1 MKKSIKMY
9 ILVFSLIMVVITYI
23 ATIIALYGFEDLSKI
38 LNLNSLIV
46 LAVLIIITVI
56 GALFVSKSI
65 TFPLRKIEKN
75 MDIVASGKIPNT
87 KQLKDYTKVS
97 EMQDII
103 SSYRAMI
110 EVIKKNNFDLD
121 SQQNKTEIILEHMAD
136 GVVAFSVTQ
145 SVIHMNKS
153 AMTLLNLNQYDDTFE
168 KIIKKLKIDLE
179 FDKIMYLP
187 NYKFIE
193 IKATASDNH
202 LNIVFVPFFN
212 EKLSPMGVI
221 MMIRN
226 ITEIVKLDDM
236 RKEFVANVS
245 HELRTP
251 LTSIKGYSETILN
264 GDLTVPE
271 ISKFTKVINTEANRM
286 ERLVADLLQLS
297 RFDNKKVNLKKTMFP
312 LQDLAKNVCDK
323 LKFVASEKKH
333 KLECIIQVEPPRVY
347 ADRDTIEQVMVNI
360 ITNSIKYTKE
370 GGQIKVYVGAING
383 SAYFKVVDNG
393 MGIPEADLKRI
404 FERFYRVDKARSRSM
419 GGTGLGLS
427 IVKEIIDANEGTIDI
442 KSEVDKGTEVI
453 VTLPVKVKA
462 NN

>member
-38 LNLNSLIV
+38 LNLNSILV
-46 LAVLIIITVI
+46 LSLLIIITVI

-75 MDIVASGKIPNT
+75 MDVVASGKIPNT
-87 KQLKDYTKVS
+87 KQLKDYTNIS
-97 EMQDII
+97 EFQDLV

-121 SQQNKTEIILEHMAD
+121 SQQSKTEIILEHMAD
-136 GVVAFSVTQ
+136 GVVAFSVTE

-153 AMTLLNLNQYDDTFE
+153 AMALLNLNQYDDTFE
-168 KIIKKLKIDLE
+168 KITRKLKIDLA

-187 NYKFIE
+187 NYKSIE
-193 IKATASDNH
+193 IKATANENH

-226 ITEIVKLDDM
+226 ITEIVKLADM

-297 RFDNKKVNLKKTMFP
+297 RYDNKKVNLKKIMFP
-312 LQDLAKNVCDK
+312 LQDLAQSVCDK

-370 GGQIKVYVGAING
+370 GGHIKVYVGAVNG

-462 NN
+462 NS

>member
-1 MKKSIKMY
+1 
-9 ILVFSLIMVVITYI
+9 
-23 ATIIALYGFEDLSKI
+23 
-38 LNLNSLIV
+38 
-46 LAVLIIITVI
+46 
-56 GALFVSKSI
+56 
-65 TFPLRKIEKN
+65 
-75 MDIVASGKIPNT
+75 
-87 KQLKDYTKVS
+87 
-97 EMQDII
+97 
-103 SSYRAMI
+103 
-110 EVIKKNNFDLD
+110 
-121 SQQNKTEIILEHMAD
+121 
-136 GVVAFSVTQ
+136 
-145 SVIHMNKS
+145 
-153 AMTLLNLNQYDDTFE
+153 
-168 KIIKKLKIDLE
+168 
-179 FDKIMYLP
+179 
-187 NYKFIE
+187 
-193 IKATASDNH
+193 
-202 LNIVFVPFFN
+202 
-212 EKLSPMGVI
+212 MGVI

-370 GGQIKVYVGAING
+370 GGQIKVYVGAVNG

>member
-1 MKKSIKMY
+1 MKKSIKIY

-23 ATIIALYGFEDLSKI
+23 ATIIALCGFENTSELFNIKNIVI
-38 LNLNSLIV
+38 LAILLV
-46 LAVLIIITVI
+46 ITSI
-56 GALFVSKSI
+56 GAFIISKSI
-65 TFPLRKIEKN
+65 TFPLKKIEKN
-75 MDIVASGKIPNT
+75 MDLVASGKIPNT
-87 KQLKDYTKVS
+87 KQLKDYTKIS
-97 EMQDII
+97 EMQDIV

-110 EVIKKNNFDLD
+110 EVIKKNNFDLN
-121 SQQNKTEIILEHMAD
+121 SQQSKTEIILEHMAD
-136 GVVAFSVTQ
+136 GVVAFSVTE

-153 AMTLLNLNQYDDTFE
+153 AMKLLGLDQYDDTFG
-168 KIIKKLKIDLE
+168 KIMKKLKIELE

-187 NYKFIE
+187 NYKSIE
-193 IKATASDNH
+193 IKASVGENH

-212 EKLSPMGVI
+212 DRLSPMGVI

-286 ERLVADLLQLS
+286 ERLVSDLLQLS
-297 RFDNKKVNLKKTMFP
+297 RFDNKKVNLKKTMFS
-312 LQDLAKNVCDK
+312 LSELVKNVCDK
-323 LKFVASEKKH
+323 LKYVASEKKH
-333 KLECIIQVEPPRVY
+333 TLECIVQIEPPRVY
-347 ADRDTIEQVMVNI
+347 ADRDNIEQVIVNI
-360 ITNSIKYTKE
+360 VTNSIKYTKE
-370 GGQIKVYVGAING
+370 GGEIKVYVGALNG

-393 MGIPEADLKRI
+393 IGIPESDLKRI

-419 GGTGLGLS
+419 GGTGLGLA

-442 KSEVDKGTEVI
+442 KSEVNKGTEVI
-453 VTLPVKVKA
+453 VTLPVKIKA
-462 NN
+462 ND